1 MWALPG
7 LLFLLAWSSPQAA
20 EEPPL
25 VFPLLFLIICFPSPP
40 PLAVQCFLPIPQ
52 YVSRDRLNSLTGSGN
67 LWSCACVL
75 VSCGMSAEELNCVQ
89 HEVAFSHR
97 GHPYN
102 PPAAKPLPNT
112 TNTVVHMWVC
122 LLCSFL
128 FPGNCRNTAMK
139 AGSACDASSNIQREE
154 RQ

>member
-89 HEVAFSHR
+89 HEVAPSFFSQR
-97 GHPYN
+97 SPLQ
-102 PPAAKPLPNT
+102 PSCCQTLAKHNQYSGSYVGLPS
-112 TNTVVHMWVC
+112 
-122 LLCSFL
+122 LFFSFPRKL
-128 FPGNCRNTAMK
+128 
-139 AGSACDASSNIQREE
+139 
-154 RQ
+154 